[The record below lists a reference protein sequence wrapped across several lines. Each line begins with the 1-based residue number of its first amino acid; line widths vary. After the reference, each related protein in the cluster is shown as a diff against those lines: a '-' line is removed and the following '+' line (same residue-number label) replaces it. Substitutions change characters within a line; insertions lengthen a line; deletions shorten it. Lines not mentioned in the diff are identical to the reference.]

1 MNCENCKKEFQPTKT
16 NGTIQKYCSLQCRNQ
31 AANTRR
37 IDKIIATHN
46 GKIEQPQNTSTQEIE
61 NQQINRSGISG
72 NGYNNQELQ
81 YTGTGNNNR
90 ELYAINEQ
98 KSIPNY
104 DNHYKLIETN
114 FNTKSELIQYQLKLE
129 YANKEIEELKRQ
141 LFQLELELDEQDSL
155 GAIEPT
161 QEQTIIQNLTKG
173 FATDPIGILN
183 FVKDLMKQKTNEAA

>member
-37 IDKIIATHN
+37 INKIIATHN
-46 GKIEQPQNTSTQEIE
+46 GTTEEQKTTSTQEIE
-61 NQQINRSGISG
+61 NEQINRSRISG

-81 YTGTGNNNR
+81 YSGTGNNTR
-90 ELYAINEQ
+90 ELNFINEQ
-98 KSIPNY
+98 KSVPNY

-129 YANKEIEELKRQ
+129 YANKEIEELKRE
-141 LFQLELELDEQDSL
+141 LFQLELELDEKDSV

-183 FVKDLMKQKTNEAA
+183 FVKDLMKSKTNEAA

>member
-72 NGYNNQELQ
+72 NGYNNQELV
-81 YTGTGNNNR
+81 
-90 ELYAINEQ
+90 
-98 KSIPNY
+98 
-104 DNHYKLIETN
+104 
-114 FNTKSELIQYQLKLE
+114 LIQIPYSNYLIK
-129 YANKEIEELKRQ
+129 YYKIIEKHC
-141 LFQLELELDEQDSL
+141 F
-155 GAIEPT
+155 
-161 QEQTIIQNLTKG
+161 
-173 FATDPIGILN
+173 
-183 FVKDLMKQKTNEAA
+183 